1 MRQIAFIRAGGGGRS
16 STARGVSRQ
25 GRRGDARVPKWN
37 GHLCA
42 CGPLLRCSASQR
54 RPLRPPRAI
63 GRGRP
68 PQGQTAPLGDRLRQ
82 TPPQPGPRARRRPP
96 GTAAAP
102 RTHAHGRAARRDAAQ
117 HAPDPRRC
125 RSPGARTGSAAPK
138 GSHAAS
144 PGARAGGRQARKG
157 RHGAA
162 QRRGE
167 AARAV
172 CGTLPAD
179 ATRAPAATAR
189 AASRGE
195 RTAPD
200 LQPQGLDR
208 GGVTRSHARVL
219 ARSPG
224 RPAPL
229 ESRARPLPRGGARA
243 RARARTMAVARVPR
257 PHSPLSASSGSR
269 RVPARTAARRSPAP
283 SLWSSLSPL
292 WSDARTRTGQR
303 TADRTTDRAR
313 TCTSTGLRP
322 SGLRSVRGCHQT
334 LAALETLGTCWNCLR
349 EREYRNMHWFR
360 RT

>member
-37 GHLCA
+37 GH
-42 CGPLLRCSASQR
+42 PRASQR

-219 ARSPG
+219 ARSPA

-257 PHSPLSASSGSR
+257 PHSPLLRPPGAAASPRGRQPGARQRRASGQASARFGRTHVREQGSGQQTEPLTER
-269 RVPARTAARRSPAP
+269 EPVRVRI
-283 SLWSSLSPL
+283 
-292 WSDARTRTGQR
+292 
-303 TADRTTDRAR
+303 
-313 TCTSTGLRP
+313 RP